1 MSEKPLKDRLPFILL
16 ADLLAFTGIL
26 LAGYLFFL
34 SALAWPCWGGG
45 CSEVL
50 RSTYANLDLGFGD
63 IPIALPAIFA
73 WVALFFVPLVLGK
86 IILALML
93 VGAGFLVFLQ
103 VFEIGAFCLWCN
115 IHHFLVLLLLFLPAR
130 PQHRFLATL
139 ALLLLFPILLL
150 EQARI
155 SQHLPDRE
163 YRYVPEAEETEE
175 SDAEEKEKTSPRQ
188 TRSHLLWDNPEAT
201 SRAIMVLNLDCPE
214 CLVKL
219 DQLAE
224 SFAEKPRLPRVRTR
238 VFFLSSEEIFSHQA
252 LFLAA
257 LFPPETSFPEGIRE
271 HWPILS
277 QHFQEIPRWREL
289 PVEEWEA
296 LLEMD
301 FPHIASAFSDWQDRL
316 RQQQKFLNQEG
327 LQVTPLLI
335 DEEGWTTNFSVSGL
349 LLKED

>member
-1 MSEKPLKDRLPFILL
+1 MSEKPLKDRFPFILL
-16 ADLLAFTGIL
+16 ADLLAVTGIL

-34 SALAWPCWGGG
+34 SALEWPCLGGG

-50 RSTYANLDLGFGD
+50 RSSYANLDLGFGA
-63 IPIALPAIFA
+63 IPIALLAIFA
-73 WVALFFVPLVLGK
+73 WVALFFVPFILGK

-93 VGAGFLVFLQ
+93 IGAGFLVFLQ
-103 VFEIGAFCLWCN
+103 IFEIRAFCLWCN
-115 IHHFLVLLLLFLPAR
+115 IHHLLVLVLLFVPAR

-139 ALLLLFPILLL
+139 ALLLLFPLLLL

-163 YRYVPEAEETEE
+163 YRYLPQTEETEE
-175 SDAEEKEKTSPRQ
+175 SETAETEEVSPPQ
-188 TRSHLLWDNPEAT
+188 ARSHLLWDNPEAT

-224 SFAEKPRLPRVRTR
+224 SFAEKPRLPRARTR
-238 VFFLSSEEIFSHQA
+238 IFFLSSEELFSHQA

-257 LFPPETSFPEGIRE
+257 LFPPETSFAEGIRE

-277 QHFQEIPRWREL
+277 QHLQEIPRWREL
-289 PVEEWEA
+289 PVEEWQA

-301 FPHIASAFSDWQDRL
+301 FPHIATAFPEWQDRL
-316 RQQQKFLNQEG
+316 RRQQEFLNEEG